1 MVHNMNY
8 NLQDRINR
16 KKIYGGDY
24 SCDDRIDSNDLKLI
38 EIAGL
43 CHDLGH
49 GPHSHLYE
57 RMMKKRGIDFCHEEQ
72 SVKLFKKIVDEN
84 CIDLT
89 ESEIKMIGSIITDN
103 GVPDWENAN
112 YYIRRDSHHLDIPTS
127 FKSSDLINSSVL
139 LNGRVCFLQDAQD
152 SIEDMFTTRY
162 SLYKKVYTHKDVT
175 AVELLFTDLMLE
187 SYQYIDILKADP
199 SDLYSFEQLDDSITN
214 TIRYSTSYELSKAR
228 EIVKNLDQENYYK
241 CVSEIKQD
249 ERNEHL
255 LKNLNNENLSA
266 CISGLKPDDIIID
279 DQYLVVAKKG
289 NWDDIPLVQ
298 SNTSKDSYFVE
309 PSLLFPTENKS
320 ITRRIYAR
328 DSSKV
333 DLVRNAVDSFVNN
346 HSCLNLVLWNVK
358 LTYHFIYFFLILFT
372 ESTFN

>member
-139 LNGRVCFLQDAQD
+139 LNGR
-152 SIEDMFTTRY
+152 Y
-162 SLYKKVYTHKDVT
+162 
-175 AVELLFTDLMLE
+175 
-187 SYQYIDILKADP
+187 
-199 SDLYSFEQLDDSITN
+199 
-214 TIRYSTSYELSKAR
+214 
-228 EIVKNLDQENYYK
+228 
-241 CVSEIKQD
+241 
-249 ERNEHL
+249 
-255 LKNLNNENLSA
+255 
-266 CISGLKPDDIIID
+266 
-279 DQYLVVAKKG
+279 
-289 NWDDIPLVQ
+289 
-298 SNTSKDSYFVE
+298 
-309 PSLLFPTENKS
+309 
-320 ITRRIYAR
+320 
-328 DSSKV
+328 
-333 DLVRNAVDSFVNN
+333 
-346 HSCLNLVLWNVK
+346 
-358 LTYHFIYFFLILFT
+358 
-372 ESTFN
+372 